1 MHSKAILTQPGCKRK
16 GGSAIQRKFIF
27 KAGRRQITLP
37 VSPQSFEVGSGQR
50 VETVAIH
57 QLGDVNLSGGRTL
70 DTISI
75 SCLLPARDYPFARDA
90 GDPYAILSTFEGWVE
105 QKKKLRFNIS
115 GTEIN
120 KEVLLESIRYGERD
134 GTNDVYATLTLRE
147 APTLEAAKT
156 VQPPAASKPRSGG
169 EGNVQEEQ
177 SYTAVY
183 GDTLCGI
190 CRKYY
195 QDGSYALAQKLAAY
209 NSRPNPNILYVG
221 ETLRIPPKSALG
233 G

>member
-1 MHSKAILTQPGCKRK
+1 M
-16 GGSAIQRKFIF
+16 
-27 KAGRRQITLP
+27 
-37 VSPQSFEVGSGQR
+37 
-50 VETVAIH
+50 
-57 QLGDVNLSGGRTL
+57 
-70 DTISI
+70 
-75 SCLLPARDYPFARDA
+75 
-90 GDPYAILSTFEGWVE
+90 E
-105 QKKKLRFNIS
+105 QKKKLRFIIS